1 MPPSW
6 RPVPACAPRLCC
18 RRAILRCDYD
28 YCRRNCST
36 LRRRKLESDAAPL
49 RLRLL
54 QAGHSTCRH
63 DGSTSIL
70 DFRPRLANQC
80 SQKVKT
86 GAIPPSQG
94 SEALCGNTAPCPQA
108 ESAAEQKQLAAA
120 QPLAEGYDE
129 IAENGH
135 AYY

>member
-1 MPPSW
+1 MALHRFLISGQD
-6 RPVPACAPRLCC
+6 
-18 RRAILRCDYD
+18 LRI
-28 YCRRNCST
+28 
-36 LRRRKLESDAAPL
+36 DAAK
-49 RLRLL
+49 
-54 QAGHSTCRH
+54 
-63 DGSTSIL
+63 
-70 DFRPRLANQC
+70 
-80 SQKVKT
+80 KVKT
-86 GAIPPSQG
+86 GAILPSQG

>member
-1 MPPSW
+1 MLQAGRS
-6 RPVPACAPRLCC
+6 
-18 RRAILRCDYD
+18 
-28 YCRRNCST
+28 S
-36 LRRRKLESDAAPL
+36 L

-54 QAGHSTCRH
+54 QAELFYFAGTMPLHRF
-63 DGSTSIL
+63 SISSPDL
-70 DFRPRLANQC
+70 RIDVAK
-80 SQKVKT
+80 KVKT
-86 GAIPPSQG
+86 GAILPSQG